1 MNIDKN
7 KISKLKINELASLK
21 SIVNDIVTELSNN
34 LTDYAMMSNDIDF
47 QNMDDF
53 KKKEYSR
60 LILFQNLLS
69 VIKENIINKTIE
81 DYFNE

>member
-1 MNIDKN
+1 MKIDRN
-7 KISKLKINELASLK
+7 KLSKLKFNELVSLK
-21 SIVNDIVTELSNN
+21 TVVNDIVTELSNN
-34 LTDYAMMSNDIDF
+34 LTDYAMMSNDVDF
-47 QNMDDF
+47 QNMDEL

>member
-21 SIVNDIVTELSNN
+21 SIVNDIITELSNN

-81 DYFNE
+81 NYFNE

>member
-1 MNIDKN
+1 MNIDRN
-7 KISKLKINELASLK
+7 KLSKLKFNELVSLK
-21 SIVNDIVTELSNN
+21 TIVNDIVTELSNN
-34 LTDYAMMSNDIDF
+34 LTDYAMMSNDVDF
-47 QNMDDF
+47 QNMDEL

>member
-7 KISKLKINELASLK
+7 KIAKLNINELASLK
-21 SIVNDIVTELSNN
+21 TIVNDIVTDLSNN

>member
-1 MNIDKN
+1 MKIDRN
-7 KISKLKINELASLK
+7 KLSKLKFNELVSLK
-21 SIVNDIVTELSNN
+21 TIVNDIVTELSNN
-34 LTDYAMMSNDIDF
+34 LTDYAMMSNDVDF
-47 QNMDDF
+47 QNMDEL

-81 DYFNE
+81 NYLNE

>member
-7 KISKLKINELASLK
+7 KIAKLNINELASLK

>member
-1 MNIDKN
+1 MKIDRN
-7 KISKLKINELASLK
+7 KLSKLKFNELVSLK
-21 SIVNDIVTELSNN
+21 TIVNDIVTELSNN

>member
-34 LTDYAMMSNDIDF
+34 LTDYAMMSNDVDF
-47 QNMDDF
+47 QNMDEL

>member
-1 MNIDKN
+1 MKIDRN
-7 KISKLKINELASLK
+7 KLSKLKFNELVSLK
-21 SIVNDIVTELSNN
+21 TIVNDIVTELSNN
-34 LTDYAMMSNDIDF
+34 LTDYAMMSNDVDF
-47 QNMDDF
+47 KNMDEL

>member
-1 MNIDKN
+1 MKIDRN
-7 KISKLKINELASLK
+7 KLSKLKFNELVSLK
-21 SIVNDIVTELSNN
+21 TIVNDIVTELSNN
-34 LTDYAMMSNDIDF
+34 LTDYAMMSNDVDF
-47 QNMDDF
+47 QNMDEL

-81 DYFNE
+81 NYFNE

>member
-1 MNIDKN
+1 MKIDRN
-7 KISKLKINELASLK
+7 KLSKLKFNELVSLK
-21 SIVNDIVTELSNN
+21 TIVNDIVTELSNN
-34 LTDYAMMSNDIDF
+34 LTDYAMMSNDVEF
-47 QNMDDF
+47 QNMDEL

>member
-1 MNIDKN
+1 MKIDRN
-7 KISKLKINELASLK
+7 KLSKLNFNELVSLK
-21 SIVNDIVTELSNN
+21 TIVNDIVTELSNN
-34 LTDYAMMSNDIDF
+34 LTDYAMMSNDVDF
-47 QNMDDF
+47 QNMDEL

>member
-81 DYFNE
+81 NYFNE

>member
-1 MNIDKN
+1 MQRKLSNEEYYKRKNFLN
-7 KISKLKINELASLK
+7 KIN
-21 SIVNDIVTELSNN
+21 SIRSHIKR
-34 LTDYAMMSNDIDF
+34 
-47 QNMDDF
+47 NMDEL

>member
-1 MNIDKN
+1 MKIDRN
-7 KISKLKINELASLK
+7 KLSKLKFNELVSLK
-21 SIVNDIVTELSNN
+21 TIVNDIVTELSNN
-34 LTDYAMMSNDIDF
+34 LTDYAMMSNDVDF
-47 QNMDDF
+47 QNMDEL
-53 KKKEYSR
+53 KKNEYSR

>member
-1 MNIDKN
+1 MKINRN
-7 KISKLKINELASLK
+7 KLSKLKFNELVSLK
-21 SIVNDIVTELSNN
+21 TIVNDIVTELSNN
-34 LTDYAMMSNDIDF
+34 LTDYAMMSNDVDF
-47 QNMDDF
+47 QNMDEL

>member
-7 KISKLKINELASLK
+7 KIAKLNINELASLK
-21 SIVNDIVTELSNN
+21 TIVNDIVTELSNN

>member
-1 MNIDKN
+1 MKIDRN
-7 KISKLKINELASLK
+7 KLSKLKFNELVSLK
-21 SIVNDIVTELSNN
+21 TIVNDIVTELSNN
-34 LTDYAMMSNDIDF
+34 LTDYAMMSNDVDF
-47 QNMDDF
+47 QNMDEL